1 MSISIYISDNFFD
14 FMKRSPEKQKL
25 KIFRNSMKKECAV
38 FMFSKND
45 NQISNLPFFVKVK
58 PCFDK
63 LYCGFQEQVSLQ
75 NFSNLL

>member
-1 MSISIYISDNFFD
+1 
-14 FMKRSPEKQKL
+14 
-25 KIFRNSMKKECAV
+25 
-38 FMFSKND
+38 MFSKND

-75 NFSNLL
+75 NFSNLLWILGNGDKKALAKINRT